1 MKKKLIK
8 VALIGKTNAGKSTL
22 INNLI
27 GETVSITNKK
37 INTTN
42 ESILGILNKLNT
54 QIIFFDTPG
63 SNFIRSN
70 LCNEK
75 KFKTTI
81 WQAIYEADIIIYI
94 VDILKYNYK
103 LIVNDILKIG
113 EANKSIIF
121 AFNKIDLVERKN
133 SLKFINELKEI
144 KIIKEFF
151 ILSAKHGKGI
161 NQLIKFLISKSNQA
175 NWIYNNNEISDKSE
189 IFMSNECTRNAILK
203 NLHKEIPYNIV
214 VENFQYKILKNN
226 NIKIKQFI
234 IIENLRYKSI
244 IIGKNGNTIKRIRQ
258 NSQKEI
264 QKILNSKV
272 HLYLQ
277 IINKDEI

>member
-70 LCNEK
+70 LRNEK

-103 LIVNDILKIG
+103 LIENDILKIG

-203 NLHKEIPYNIV
+203 NLHKEIPYNII

>member
-27 GETVSITNKK
+27 GETISITNKK

-63 SNFIRSN
+63 SNFIKSN
-70 LCNEK
+70 LPNEK
-75 KFKTTI
+75 NFKTTI

-103 LIVNDILKIG
+103 LIENDILKIG
-113 EANKSIIF
+113 ETNKSIIF
-121 AFNKIDLVERKN
+121 AFNKIDLVKKKN

-258 NSQKEI
+258 DSQRDI
-264 QKILNSKV
+264 QKILDSKV